1 MFVQSARS
9 MFVVFSV
16 CLFLC
21 LSPVGFS
28 CSFDKDLCGF
38 SQATNDKFDWTR
50 RSGSTSSSSTGP
62 SGDHTGGGER
72 GKHKLRGG
80 DVYRLIVK
88 NYWTLHFS
96 DIAPTEDHTSGGGEG
111 RKESAV
117 GEGKGG
123 KSQLWGRGRKRSAVT
138 SLICG

>member
-1 MFVQSARS
+1 MD
-9 MFVVFSV
+9 SV
-16 CLFLC
+16 KRPMINLIGRDDQV
-21 LSPVGFS
+21 PHPR
-28 CSFDKDLCGF
+28 
-38 SQATNDKFDWTR
+38 QALDRVATTQGEVRGENINYGGWT
-50 RSGSTSSSSTGP
+50 
-62 SGDHTGGGER
+62 
-72 GKHKLRGG
+72 G